1 MAVVLDTGV
10 VYAYYDRRDAWHS
23 KSVALLKSEPG
34 QLVLPSPVIPEV
46 DHLLKVRLGVRAQT
60 TFYRGLAG
68 GSYFVADLPRDG
80 YQRVL
85 DLNHRFDDLRLGF
98 VDASIVAIAES
109 LSLRRIATTDRRHFE
124 PLRKLFRLKIL
135 PE

>member
-10 VYAYYDRRDAWHS
+10 VYAYYDRQDTWHE
-23 KSVALLKSEPG
+23 KSVELLKSEPG
-34 QLVLPSPVIPEV
+34 QLVLPSPIIPEV
-46 DHLLKVRLGVRAQT
+46 DHLLGVRLGGRAQT
-60 TFYRGLAG
+60 TFYRGLAS
-68 GSYFVADLPRDG
+68 GSYFVADLPQGG

-85 DLNHRFDDLRLGF
+85 DLNDRFDDLRLGF

-109 LSLRRIATTDRRHFE
+109 LSLRRVATTDRRHFE
-124 PLRKLFRLKIL
+124 PLRKPFRLKLL